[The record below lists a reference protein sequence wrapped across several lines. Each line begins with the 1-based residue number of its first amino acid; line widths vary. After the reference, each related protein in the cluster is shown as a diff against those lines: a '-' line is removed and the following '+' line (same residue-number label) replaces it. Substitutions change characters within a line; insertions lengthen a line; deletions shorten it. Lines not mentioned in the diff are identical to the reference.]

1 MVSFFIILFNLVAFD
16 PNAGRAGYDFLRI
29 IPSAREA
36 GLAGSAS
43 ANAEGAFSFYYSP
56 INLLRNQSSAA
67 QFSYVNYPAGIHA
80 GTVAYSQ
87 PVNFDIGV
95 GVGVYYLNSGTMTKT
110 NEAGDSLGLFGASFA
125 DLNIAGAMRVA
136 QGLMLGAGI
145 AGLYGNIDSFFSLG
159 VALNLGVGYEMPL
172 QNIRLGFHAN
182 NLGLQLKPYGDSRDP
197 LPIEFGLG
205 AAWEPVPAFNLNLAV
220 NKPLDNRFNIRLG
233 AEGWLNQF
241 LVLRG
246 GYNSLGI
253 DWWEG
258 SGGDIFAGFTAG
270 LGVRYQ
276 RYQIDYSFVPMGRLG
291 LSHRLSFG
299 LSL

>member
-1 MVSFFIILFNLVAFD
+1 MSVFIILCHLFAFD
-16 PNAGRAGYDFLRI
+16 PNAGTAGFDFLRI
-29 IPSAREA
+29 IPTAREA
-36 GLAGSAS
+36 GLGGAAS

-56 INLLRNQSSAA
+56 INLLKNQTSGA

-80 GTVAYSQ
+80 GAVGYSQ

-95 GVGVYYLNSGTMTKT
+95 GVGVYYLNSGTMKRT
-110 NEAGDSLGLFGASFA
+110 NEQGDELGYFGASFA
-125 DLNIAGAMRVA
+125 DLNIAGAMRVG
-136 QGLMLGAGI
+136 QGLLLGAGL
-145 AGLYGNIDSFFSLG
+145 AGLYGGIDSFYSLG
-159 VALNLGVGYEMPL
+159 LALNLGVGYEFAAE
-172 QNIRLGFHAN
+172 NIRLGLYAQ
-182 NLGLQLKPYGDSRDP
+182 NLGLQVKPFGDSRDP
-197 LPIEFGLG
+197 MPIEFGLG
-205 AAWEPVPAFNLNLAV
+205 GAWEPVPAFNLNLGI
-220 NKPLDNRFNIRLG
+220 NKPIDNRFNIRLG
-233 AEGWLNQF
+233 AEGWLNQY

-258 SGGDIFAGFTAG
+258 SGGDIFAGLTAG

-291 LSHRLSFG
+291 LSHRLSLG